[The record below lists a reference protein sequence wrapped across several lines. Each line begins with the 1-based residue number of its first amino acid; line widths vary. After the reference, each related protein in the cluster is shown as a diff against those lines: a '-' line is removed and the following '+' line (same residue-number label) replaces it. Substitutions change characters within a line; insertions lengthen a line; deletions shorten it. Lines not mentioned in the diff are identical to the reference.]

1 MQLHKD
7 NSSKLLQM
15 REAAF
20 ESASIAIRDAKTRH
34 AAARQ
39 HRAISRIT
47 VEPYLLA
54 EAIILPILF
63 CGILLL
69 AEPYLMTFWR
79 DTIIFWLSQMDIPLQ
94 AQQHAMTIGGLHFE
108 WINAYNPSTM
118 PDFAMK
124 LISAV
129 VTFLL
134 FALTTKMSSKLL
146 PLKYLLRILCTVQTV
161 ALVFFTYLPS
171 QFPYSIPDHMRDLIN
186 MGYMLILAIPVLLSI
201 GFYLLHFPLVS
212 KVTNSL
218 AILGYFIVMTPFKVV
233 LHTVALYHLS
243 LLYMPLLY
251 ICFGAVFDVLIFVA
265 LYSFVVSR
273 LPEQATQ

>member
-20 ESASIAIRDAKTRH
+20 ESASIAIQDAKTRH

-39 HRAISRIT
+39 HRAISRLT

-54 EAIILPILF
+54 EAIVLPIFF
-63 CGILLL
+63 CGLLLL
-69 AEPYLMTFWR
+69 AEPHLMGFWR
-79 DTIIFWLSQMDIPLQ
+79 DTIIFWVSRMDIPLQ
-94 AQQHAMTIGGLHFE
+94 AQQHAMTIGALRFD
-108 WINAYNPSTM
+108 WINHNNPSTM

-124 LISAV
+124 LVSAL

-134 FALTTKMSSKLL
+134 FALTTRMRSKLL
-146 PLKYLLRILCTVQTV
+146 PLKYLLRILCTVHTA
-161 ALVFFTYLPS
+161 ALIFFTYLPS
-171 QFPYSIPDHMRDLIN
+171 QFPYSIPDHMRDLIS
-186 MGYMLILAIPVLLSI
+186 MGYMLILAIPVLLAI
-201 GFYLLHFPLVS
+201 GYYLLHLPLVTKITHS
-212 KVTNSL
+212 V
-218 AILGYFIVMTPFKVV
+218 AILAYFIVMTPLKVV
-233 LHTVALYHLS
+233 LHTVVLYHLS

-265 LYSFVVSR
+265 LYSWIVSR

>member
-1 MQLHKD
+1 MQLHRD

-54 EAIILPILF
+54 EAIVLPIVF
-63 CGILLL
+63 CGMLLMV
-69 AEPYLMTFWR
+69 EPYLMAFWR
-79 DTIIFWLSQMDIPLQ
+79 NVILFWMARMDIPLQ
-94 AQQHAMTIGGLHFE
+94 AQQHAMTIGALHFE
-108 WINAYNPSTM
+108 WINPDNSSTM

-124 LISAV
+124 LASAI

-134 FALTTKMSSKLL
+134 FALTTRMNSKLL

-161 ALVFFTYLPS
+161 ALIFFTYIPS
-171 QFPYSIPDHMRDLIN
+171 QFPYSIPDHMRDLIS
-186 MGYMLILAIPVLLSI
+186 MGYMLILAIPVLLAI

-212 KVTNSL
+212 KIAYSI
-218 AILGYFIVMTPFKVV
+218 AILAYFIVMTPFKIALHAVV
-233 LHTVALYHLS
+233 LYHLS

-251 ICFGAVFDVLIFVA
+251 ICFGAVFDVLLFVA
-265 LYSFVVSR
+265 LYSFFVSR